1 MCTGPLAD
9 VVDAT
14 RRMLELRRYRAWE
27 GRAADWVAQRDPRLG
42 PLLVRTA
49 CPDHPALFVAA
60 DDGVLV
66 VITDAPKI
74 SMGSLKPL
82 CDRETLVDHFGVQS
96 VLLLTKHPITTQT
109 QNILPA
115 HIAILSWV
123 AVLTRPLD
131 HEIVPAHRKA
141 TGDDLRQMGVARAAR
156 ALLPSLRASDPI
168 VQYLGLRI
176 GDVVRIDRLDG
187 SVYLRVVTAH

>member
-1 MCTGPLAD
+1 MCAGPLAD
-9 VVDAT
+9 IVDAT

-27 GRAADWVAQRDPRLG
+27 EREVEWVAQRDPRLV
-42 PLLVRTA
+42 PLLPRTA
-49 CPDHPALFVAA
+49 CRDHPALFVAA
-60 DDGVLV
+60 DEGVLV
-66 VITDAPKI
+66 LVTDAPKI
-74 SMGSLKPL
+74 SMASLKQL
-82 CDRETLVDHFGVQS
+82 CDRETLIDHFGVRS

-115 HIAILSWV
+115 HISILPWV

-131 HEIVPAHRKA
+131 HEIVPAHRRA
-141 TGDDLRQMGVARAAR
+141 TADDLRQMGVARAAR

-176 GDVVRIDRLDG
+176 GDVVRVDRLDG